1 MAVGTW
7 PPPSWTD
14 DERVTVA
21 IMLARVSGPFT
32 DMESHAHSGAAG
44 DGSAAL
50 TPNTVLFTDQ
60 ADEDAPA
67 SGKTILWT
75 NSGKLHQRTNG
86 GSAEEFDVV
95 GHTHTL
101 QQISEAADHGQDT
114 ESENDIASLEEVSV
128 SATYQDTG
136 ETVTMTPAS
145 AKNAVVVAYGQVF
158 GDGTNTA
165 TEAGPNTYW
174 LRLLVG
180 GVEKEELTITI
191 QSDDGS
197 DFWYEVARGAFTNID
212 GAASSTIFKTQWKTH
227 DNTGGHSHQRLTK
240 LGYIHV
246 VEVSV

>member
-114 ESENDIASLEEVSV
+114 ESENDFGPTTSLAVSD
-128 SATYQDTG
+128 TYEDTG
-136 ETVTMTPAS
+136 MAVTMTPAS
-145 AKNAVVVAYGQVF
+145 AKNAVVSAYGAVF
-158 GDGTNTA
+158 TNA
-165 TEAGPNTYW
+165 TPVGVEANATYN
-174 LRLLVG
+174 LRLLAG
-180 GVEKEELTITI
+180 GVQKEELSITI

-197 DFWYEVARGAFTNID
+197 DFWYEACRGAFTNID
-212 GAASSTIFKTQWKTH
+212 GAASSTIFKTQWKIH
-227 DNTGGHSHQRLTK
+227 DNSGSHSHLIQDKSTYL
-240 LGYIHV
+240 HV